1 MNGIFITFEGIEAC
15 GKSTQANYLYN
26 YLESRRINSI
36 LTKEPG
42 GTILGDL
49 IRNIVLHEKVFPI
62 AELLLFLADRN
73 QHINETILPYLEQG
87 YVVLCDRFYHSTYAY
102 QASGRKIGF
111 DTVQQFNELAIQGCR
126 PDLTFLIDLPPEVGF
141 ERKRSANLA
150 LDRIEKQNYDFHY
163 AVRDAYLKLA
173 REDERIRLL
182 DGMRPKE
189 VLKKEILDIILETF
203 PNMKERAIS

>member
-49 IRNIVLHEKVFPI
+49 IRNIVLHETIFPV

-73 QHINETILPYLEQG
+73 QHINETIKPYMEKG

-102 QASGRKIGF
+102 QASGRKIGI
-111 DTVQQFNELAIQGCR
+111 DIVRKFNELVIEGCR

-141 ERKRSANLA
+141 ERKRSANLV

-163 AVRDAYLKLA
+163 AVRDAYLRLA
-173 REDERIRLL
+173 GEDERIRVL

-189 VLKKEILDIILETF
+189 ELKKDILSIITETF
-203 PNMKERAIS
+203 PNMKERITL